1 MFGKKKNTDDE
12 LEDKGINLLPEE
24 MRKSAEREQYVMR
37 SPASPELRAPKK
49 EKDELK
55 LPGWIPM
62 AGRMHWGAGTST
74 TASGSKKSVSGVSGP
89 GGEGAGR
96 GGAIPQKPDE
106 TRYHVYPR
114 VEAGMQGRS
123 AGTRPGQPFVQDIPI
138 PSSESIDEARH
149 YSLLQKKTGL
159 AVPPPSPLQMP
170 IAQGPAQPMK
180 PVPPKAPETLRIAK
194 KKRSGFMDWFAGL
207 FGGKKTK
214 TLTALPVTPTPQTP
228 MRTRERPVASVAALM
243 RERPFQAAPPK
254 APEPLRIAK
263 KKRSGF
269 MDWFAGLFGGKRT
282 TTLRAL
288 PLTPIAPAS
297 MGMGERTAVSD
308 AAAVRERPSMPLT
321 PAIPFESLT
330 IQQPVQRPKKVKRKW
345 FSWRKK
351 PAEAKPVPW
360 VSNVRS
366 RSIPMQGGAVHEK
379 PLQPEPIRPVS
390 QAAPARGR
398 PKGAGFFARLFSKLF
413 RRRGA
418 RTVIRSVSNRPLTR
432 VSAPVPPPPTVPVPA
447 VVTQKGFMPE
457 TVPIIRP
464 VPMQEPSFPAP
475 PAPPV
480 RTAVP
485 QTPVPIPSAVEMS
498 TMKPLPKSID
508 SMRTTPVPI
517 PVPPAKK
524 EKTRR
529 GTFHVP
535 GKVDFTNLVSEARIV
550 NLIPGQWALRKWPH
564 IWAVMGGAV
573 LAALGVITLVY
584 GGLSLWQMQLE
595 QRTAAIDQQIEK
607 FRRDI
612 QVYETQEPQMT
623 SIGERIN
630 IIRDL
635 LGQHIYWTN
644 FFALLEKYTLPDVYY
659 DGVAATTIG
668 GLSLSSHASSYESIT
683 KLLKL
688 LNSPDSQEFVTK
700 ATVSGAQQ
708 VVGEDN
714 ETQVA
719 FTLELTLNP
728 KLFYYHGASQEN

>member
-180 PVPPKAPETLRIAK
+180 PVPPKAPET
-194 KKRSGFMDWFAGL
+194 
-207 FGGKKTK
+207 
-214 TLTALPVTPTPQTP
+214 
-228 MRTRERPVASVAALM
+228 
-243 RERPFQAAPPK
+243 
-254 APEPLRIAK
+254 LRIAK